1 MSSFLL
7 DTHAFIWLAQQDPK
21 LPESIRGELEVADR
35 VCVSIAS
42 LWEMAIKLSIGKLSL
57 QLNLEDIEARLSSTG
72 IVLLPISFADA
83 VQVRNLPLHHRDP
96 FDRRQRSASNPDRSI
111 YQQRSNFNQQRS
123 RLCCLL
129 YSTIVD
135 MKQAKIFYFSSQDEQ
150 TTVEKLAWFAQTKL
164 NQIPFKEISR

>member
-57 QLNLEDIEARLSSTG
+57 QLNFEDIEARLSSTG
-72 IVLLPISFADA
+72 IVLLPISFADT

-96 FDRRQRSASNPDRSI
+96 FDRILIAQSI
-111 YQQRSNFNQQRS
+111 NNALTLISRDSNFAAYSVQQ
-123 RLCCLL
+123 LW
-129 YSTIVD
+129 T
-135 MKQAKIFYFSSQDEQ
+135 
-150 TTVEKLAWFAQTKL
+150 
-164 NQIPFKEISR
+164 